1 MSRRYEIPYAFRN
14 SMVIEPSG
22 RRILR
27 TVDFVRELAL
37 INHHWS
43 LKQANL
49 WIEHYQHGFTDIS
62 TEEGEN
68 RTFFFY
74 NPNSRGY

>member
-1 MSRRYEIPYAFRN
+1 MPRYNEIPIAFRN
-14 SMVIEPSG
+14 SMVVEPSG

-27 TVDFVRELAL
+27 TVDFVRELAA

-43 LKQANL
+43 LKQANV

-62 TEEGEN
+62 TEEGES